1 MEQYRTAIIKEIL
14 FRLFPPILLFIIA
27 IIAIFILLKFIDA
40 WEIRRTK
47 IITLACAFVVILIC
61 GLIIFFDTKDL
72 FSDLQNNNFVEYYG
86 EATFDEKRSSK
97 NFNSFC
103 LNDSEKTI
111 VDSAVGKVD
120 ADIKKCIV
128 RVVYGGDSKF
138 VIIFEVERI
147 LEERPPVNSH

>member
-1 MEQYRTAIIKEIL
+1 MQQYRTAIVREIL
-14 FRLFPPILLFIIA
+14 FRLIPPILLFIIF
-27 IIAIFILLKFIDA
+27 IIAIVILLKFIDA
-40 WEIRRTK
+40 WEIKRIK
-47 IITLACAFVVILIC
+47 IITLACSFVVILIC
-61 GLIIFFDTKDL
+61 GLIMFFDTKDL

-97 NFNSFC
+97 DFNSFR

-120 ADIKKCIV
+120 ATIDKCIV
-128 RVVYGGDSKF
+128 YVVYGGNSKF
-138 VIIFEVERI
+138 VIIFEVEEV

>member
-1 MEQYRTAIIKEIL
+1 MQQYRTAIVREIL
-14 FRLFPPILLFIIA
+14 FRLIPPILLFIIA
-27 IIAIFILLKFIDA
+27 IIAIVILLKFIDA
-40 WEIRRTK
+40 WEIKRAK
-47 IITLACAFVVILIC
+47 IITLAGEFIVILIC

-97 NFNSFC
+97 DFNSFC
-103 LNDSEKTI
+103 LNDSEKTV

-120 ADIKKCIV
+120 STIDKCIV
-128 RVVYGGDSKF
+128 YVVYGGDSKF